1 MKVKT
6 LSVSHLKLSVPA
18 LLVLRLRLVMVRIMK
33 ATVKAVVRHGV
44 SAIRQM
50 RSPMREKDCKSD
62 ILGHNL

>member
-1 MKVKT
+1 
-6 LSVSHLKLSVPA
+6 
-18 LLVLRLRLVMVRIMK
+18 MVRIMK